1 MQSEIRAVLDLQADW
16 TPRSSDPLG
25 ESMQLRGVYVVNDIP
40 ALIEVQRDEIAAR
53 LLIEPQDVE
62 IEGSN
67 ATGSFARVPWVRVA
81 NRQKSKN
88 ARTGWYAVYL
98 FAEDGSEAALSL
110 NQGTQIWDG
119 VGMRSQP
126 LKLIS
131 TQSTWARDALAELLP
146 PRPRPRLD
154 STIQLGSHDK
164 AMAYE
169 AGNVVAYRYPRDAVP
184 DDARL
189 AADLLDMAT
198 LLLAVHRAEASG
210 PEASGPEASGP
221 EASGPAPGELAPEI
235 AEAERAVEALA
246 GNPVPPRRGFR
257 MNVKQR
263 KAIELRAMAV
273 AMDYFSGPGVT
284 VRDVSAKQP
293 YDVEVTRDGVRICVE
308 VKGTA
313 GDGEEVLLTRGEV
326 ALQRDAHPNNA
337 LAVVSGIRLE
347 GPPDA
352 PNAVGGSIEVTT
364 PWAIAYGA
372 LTPMS
377 YRYRRTL

>member
-25 ESMQLRGVYVVNDIP
+25 ESMQLRGVYVGNDIP
-40 ALIEVQRDEIAAR
+40 GLIEVQRDEIAAQ

-81 NRQKSKN
+81 NREKSEN

-126 LKLIS
+126 LASINK
-131 TQSTWARDALAELLP
+131 QSTWARDALADLLP
-146 PRPRPRLD
+146 SRPRLD
-154 STIQLGSHDK
+154 PTIELGSHDK
-164 AMAYE
+164 ATAYE

-184 DDARL
+184 DDATL
-189 AADLLDMAT
+189 TADLLDMAT
-198 LLLAVHRAEASG
+198 LLLAVHRAEAS
-210 PEASGPEASGP
+210 A
-221 EASGPAPGELAPEI
+221 PAPGELAPEI
-235 AEAERAVEALA
+235 AEAERAVQALA
-246 GNPVPPRRGFR
+246 GNPAPPRRGFR

-273 AMDYFSGPGVT
+273 AMDYFSGPDVT
-284 VRDVSAKQP
+284 IRDVSAKQP

-326 ALQRDAHPNNA
+326 THQRNAYPNNA

-352 PNAVGGSIEVTT
+352 PNAVGGSIQVMT
-364 PWAIAYGA
+364 PWSIGDDA